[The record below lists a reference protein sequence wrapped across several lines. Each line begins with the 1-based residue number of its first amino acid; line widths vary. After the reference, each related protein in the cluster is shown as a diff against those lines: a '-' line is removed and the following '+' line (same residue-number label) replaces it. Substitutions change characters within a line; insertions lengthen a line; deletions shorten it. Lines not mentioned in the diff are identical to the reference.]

1 MINIVANEK
10 VEVFIRVFEDENK
23 NLVFSVN
30 GYEEE
35 QYSGVDSLQSA
46 VIPVIREA
54 LYDIADGINGSTA
67 GL

>member
-23 NLVFSVN
+23 NLVFSVS
-30 GYEEE
+30 GYVAEL
-35 QYSGVDSLQSA
+35 YSGADSLKES
-46 VIPVIREA
+46 VMPVVREI
-54 LYDIADGINGSTA
+54 LEDIADGINGSTA

>member
-23 NLVFSVN
+23 NLDFSVS
-30 GYEEE
+30 GYVAEL
-35 QYSGVDSLQSA
+35 YSGADSLKES
-46 VIPVIREA
+46 VMPVVREI
-54 LYDIADGINGSTA
+54 LEDIADGINGSTA